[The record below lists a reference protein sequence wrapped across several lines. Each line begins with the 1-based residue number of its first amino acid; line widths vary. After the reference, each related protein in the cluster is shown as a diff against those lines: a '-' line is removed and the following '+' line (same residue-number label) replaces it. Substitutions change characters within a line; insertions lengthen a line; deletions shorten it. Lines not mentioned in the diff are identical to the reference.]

1 MALPSQSHVTST
13 DENYLQGKSPQQEA
27 NSKVLAWQE
36 VDEKE
41 KELKRG
47 GGTLRENDTAL
58 SLIAELD
65 ERWFR
70 DNVVGWPSGSCCYCS
85 PQSPPAVVEIS
96 PISPFRSIEGMQPV
110 LLAPSTVS
118 SSSGLRAAASFGP
131 QEKRQLP
138 FTRLEGRRLSDGDCI
153 PRRRLME
160 GGERKSKLR
169 SADILRLEHHP
180 HAKEEAPVSTVF
192 SGLHV
197 SNCGTQEELPASS
210 LLTGQ
215 LTDVRE
221 DEELENDIF
230 AKVQLLLSHST
241 SYTIAPIKF
250 RAGKNN
256 CRG

>member
-1 MALPSQSHVTST
+1 
-13 DENYLQGKSPQQEA
+13 
-27 NSKVLAWQE
+27 
-36 VDEKE
+36 
-41 KELKRG
+41 
-47 GGTLRENDTAL
+47 
-58 SLIAELD
+58 
-65 ERWFR
+65 
-70 DNVVGWPSGSCCYCS
+70 
-85 PQSPPAVVEIS
+85 
-96 PISPFRSIEGMQPV
+96 
-110 LLAPSTVS
+110 
-118 SSSGLRAAASFGP
+118 
-131 QEKRQLP
+131 
-138 FTRLEGRRLSDGDCI
+138 
-153 PRRRLME
+153 ME

-230 AKVQLLLSHST
+230 AKVQPLLSHSN

-250 RAGKNN
+250 
-256 CRG
+256 

>member
-1 MALPSQSHVTST
+1 
-13 DENYLQGKSPQQEA
+13 
-27 NSKVLAWQE
+27 
-36 VDEKE
+36 
-41 KELKRG
+41 
-47 GGTLRENDTAL
+47 
-58 SLIAELD
+58 
-65 ERWFR
+65 
-70 DNVVGWPSGSCCYCS
+70 
-85 PQSPPAVVEIS
+85 
-96 PISPFRSIEGMQPV
+96 
-110 LLAPSTVS
+110 
-118 SSSGLRAAASFGP
+118 
-131 QEKRQLP
+131 
-138 FTRLEGRRLSDGDCI
+138 
-153 PRRRLME
+153 ME

>member
-1 MALPSQSHVTST
+1 MALPSQSHLTCA
-13 DENYLQGKSPQQEA
+13 DENYLQGKSPQREA

-47 GGTLRENDTAL
+47 GETLRENDTAL

-96 PISPFRSIEGMQPV
+96 PISPFRSIEAMQPV
-110 LLAPSTVS
+110 LLAPP
-118 SSSGLRAAASFGP
+118 SFGP

-180 HAKEEAPVSTVF
+180 HAKEEAPVSAVF

-197 SNCGTQEELPASS
+197 SNFGKQEELPASS

-230 AKVQLLLSHST
+230 AKVQPLLSHST
-241 SYTIAPIKF
+241 SYPIAPIKF
-250 RAGKNN
+250 
-256 CRG
+256 